1 MGDLMKRQFN
11 VLDLSGH
18 NFLEWTVDAQMNLKA
33 QGLDHTI
40 KDIMV
45 PGITEI
51 KTATEQE
58 KAKATVLI
66 RHHLHDSLKTEYLM
80 VENPKE
86 LWDSL
91 KERYGHHKRVLLPK
105 AQFDW
110 TNLKFQDFKCVS
122 EYNSTLFKI
131 VSLLRYCDQ
140 AVTEDQ
146 MIEKTLSTFH
156 ANNILLQQQYR
167 ERGFKRYSELISLL
181 LVAEQN
187 NDLLLKNHNLRP
199 TGSMAFNE
207 ANAVESSNP
216 PEANVAHRGGRGR
229 FNHRG
234 RGRGNHRGRGRGRG
248 RGYLGPRNNNHKGHQ
263 QGNQKH
269 TPSKEKDTCFRCG
282 MTGHWGKTCR
292 TAKHLVDLYQAS
304 IKGKGKVVEA
314 NYVDEENPSGPSF
327 DVSDFFNDNPDSG
340 NDLIFGDNSNI

>member
-45 PGITEI
+45 PGTTEI

-110 TNLKFQDFKCVS
+110 TNLRFQDFKCVS
-122 EYNSTLFKI
+122 EYNSTLLKI

-167 ERGFKRYSELISLL
+167 ERGFF
-181 LVAEQN
+181 QN
-187 NDLLLKNHNLRP
+187 
-199 TGSMAFNE
+199 
-207 ANAVESSNP
+207 
-216 PEANVAHRGGRGR
+216 
-229 FNHRG
+229 
-234 RGRGNHRGRGRGRG
+234 
-248 RGYLGPRNNNHKGHQ
+248 
-263 QGNQKH
+263 
-269 TPSKEKDTCFRCG
+269 
-282 MTGHWGKTCR
+282 
-292 TAKHLVDLYQAS
+292 
-304 IKGKGKVVEA
+304 
-314 NYVDEENPSGPSF
+314 
-327 DVSDFFNDNPDSG
+327 
-340 NDLIFGDNSNI
+340 

>member
-1 MGDLMKRQFN
+1 
-11 VLDLSGH
+11 
-18 NFLEWTVDAQMNLKA
+18 
-33 QGLDHTI
+33 
-40 KDIMV
+40 MV
-45 PGITEI
+45 PGTTEI

-66 RHHLHDSLKTEYLM
+66 RHHLLDSLKTEYLM

-110 TNLKFQDFKCVS
+110 NNLRFQDFKCVS

-248 RGYLGPRNNNHKGHQ
+248 RSYLGPRNNNHKGHQ

-292 TAKHLVDLYQAS
+292 TAKHLVDLYQTS
-304 IKGKGKVVEA
+304 IKGKGKVDEA

-327 DVSDFFNDNPDSG
+327 DVSDFFNDNPDSV